1 MIRLFACDLDGTL
14 LNAQHE
20 SDALIEDVIRRV
32 IESGRFFTVAT
43 GRSTSMIDFGEMNEQ
58 MYVICMNGS
67 LILNPKREII
77 HYERIDQRVVRAMLE
92 AFPQVQL
99 ECLTPTHAYVRQE
112 KEQFISSM
120 VERSKR
126 MPDGARWIN
135 HFLQDVEGHMLFSQS
150 MEEILRHDICKIN
163 CRVEMQEDAQK
174 LRAYLQAHAQEL
186 VNAPSNSALFEI
198 TKSGVNKGSAVAWLA
213 KQLGVAE
220 QEIAVYGDGGND
232 LEMLSMFAHSYAPC
246 TAQERALAVA
256 KEIIGPYQ
264 DYSVAKHIAQT
275 LEEHS

>member
-1 MIRLFACDLDGTL
+1 
-14 LNAQHE
+14 
-20 SDALIEDVIRRV
+20 
-32 IESGRFFTVAT
+32 
-43 GRSTSMIDFGEMNEQ
+43 
-58 MYVICMNGS
+58 
-67 LILNPKREII
+67 
-77 HYERIDQRVVRAMLE
+77 
-92 AFPQVQL
+92 
-99 ECLTPTHAYVRQE
+99 
-112 KEQFISSM
+112 
-120 VERSKR
+120 
-126 MPDGARWIN
+126 
-135 HFLQDVEGHMLFSQS
+135 MLFSQS